1 MFVNQGL
8 FYSMTNYTDEELM
21 SFVGNQD
28 ISAFEELF
36 GRYERCVFSFFYHMV
51 PNIEEARDCTQETF
65 LRLWRGRAGYTP
77 KARFSTYI
85 FQIARNHFLHEHQ
98 KRKSRIALRHFNA
111 DDLHGSFQKHPASDN
126 GYDRAV
132 AHEIGLAIVDA
143 VASLPEIH
151 RLVYVLSEQQRLS
164 YKEIAEVLD
173 CPVGTVSSRKVE
185 AVRKLRKLLE
195 PLGDEILGKDPRA
208 KNSQVEK

>member
-1 MFVNQGL
+1 
-8 FYSMTNYTDEELM
+8 MTNYTDEELM
-21 SFVGNQD
+21 NFVGNQD

-36 GRYERCVFSFFYHMV
+36 GRYERRVFSFFFHMV
-51 PNIEEARDCTQETF
+51 PSIEEARDYTQETF

-85 FQIARNHFLHEHQ
+85 FQIARNHFLNEHQ
-98 KRKSRIALRHFNA
+98 KRKSRIALRHFDA
-111 DDLHGSFQKHPASDN
+111 DSSHGSFQERAASDN

-143 VASLPEIH
+143 VAGLPEIH
-151 RLVYVLSEQQRLS
+151 RLVYVLSEGQQLS
-164 YKEIAEVLD
+164 YKEIANILD

-185 AVRKLRKLLE
+185 AIRKLRKVLK
-195 PLGDEILGKDPRA
+195 PLKDEVLGKNQQTDDSEVA
-208 KNSQVEK
+208 K